1 MPGALERLSSELED
15 LHRREQA
22 LEKEVNRIP
31 SEELVRPLLEKVR
44 LCYKKLGDANS
55 AGASKREEMAQVQKQ
70 LDDLLTASRKLTEKM
85 SNSVLKREN
94 MERAAQ
100 IQDAL
105 NEYKQVLI
113 GKKIKDLQTAVSE
126 YFNLLSRKKKLH
138 RRIAIHPVTFAVTIL
153 DNQGRTIRKQELSS
167 GEKQIYAVSM
177 LWGLAKV
184 SGRPLPMIIDT
195 PLARLDRDHRA
206 LLSEH
211 YFSKASHQ
219 VLILS
224 TDTEIDEQHFATL
237 RPAVARSYEL
247 AFLPDHNRTEI
258 RDGYFEEQHA

>member
-1 MPGALERLSSELED
+1 
-15 LHRREQA
+15 
-22 LEKEVNRIP
+22 
-31 SEELVRPLLEKVR
+31 VRPLLEKVR

-55 AGASKREEMAQVQKQ
+55 AGVSKREEMAQLQKQ

-94 MERAAQ
+94 MERAAK

-113 GKKIKDLQTAVSE
+113 GKKIEDLQTAVSE

-153 DNQGRTIRKQELSS
+153 DNQGRTIRKQELSA

-177 LWGLAKV
+177 LWALAKV

-211 YFSKASHQ
+211 YFPKASHQ
-219 VLILS
+219 MLILS
-224 TDTEIDEQHFATL
+224 TDTEIDEQHFSLL

-247 AFLPDHNRTEI
+247 AFLPEHNRTEI
-258 RDGYFEEQHA
+258 RDGYFEGLHV